1 VTIPGDV
8 VASYFEV
15 DIYDIVKICAAYG
28 SKEGDPKYVP
38 ECDIY
43 DIVKICAAYGSKE
56 GDPKY
61 VPECDINCDRK
72 IDIYDVVIACIHYRQ
87 IDP

>member
-15 DIYDIVKICAAYG
+15 
-28 SKEGDPKYVP
+28 
-38 ECDIY
+38 DIY